1 MACALLIKTIIDM
14 VLISIHPFALRKLF
28 LLIVAF
34 LCFSALC
41 LADPVLMVRRYSARP
56 ERFDSPK
63 TSAQIGDQSFDHFGT
78 AVRLSEPDSA
88 DLPVTLSEGVRN
100 PACKLR
106 STISTINSIDE
117 APVIDLR
124 KI

>member
-1 MACALLIKTIIDM
+1 VQCCINTITNM
-14 VLISIHPFALRKLF
+14 VLISIHPFALRKIF
-28 LLIVAF
+28 LVIVAF

-56 ERFDSPK
+56 ERLDSPQ
-63 TSAQIGDQSFDHFGT
+63 TSAQIGNQSFDAFGN
-78 AVRLSEPDSA
+78 AVRLTEPGSA

-100 PACKLR
+100 PACMLR
-106 STISTINSIDE
+106 STISATNSIDD
-117 APVIDLR
+117 APVLDLR